1 MRASRRRRKSKNTVA
16 PTLPRPLDT
25 RKMEEQQA
33 HSHRRNSDDRH
44 RGSYDRARGAAVR
57 RPCRS
62 PGAGRPPPLDE
73 QPERAAPAVWSD
85 PDLRSMRWA
94 VLVSFLLGAYAAA
107 FVVVGASLTP

>member
-1 MRASRRRRKSKNTVA
+1 MTVTEDRTTA
-16 PTLPRPLDT
+16 RV
-25 RKMEEQQA
+25 EQPFAA
-33 HSHRRNSDDRH
+33 HA
-44 RGSYDRARGAAVR
+44 G
-57 RPCRS
+57 S